1 MWFPYPIRLIVIYG
15 IMLSVVPITGF
26 LCFGNLKQAWQY
38 TRDWAIAIGWIIL
51 AAGIVALIVWPFMPP
66 PNP

>member
-1 MWFPYPIRLIVIYG
+1 MLIL
-15 IMLSVVPITGF
+15 LSVVPITG
-26 LCFGNLKQAWQY
+26 LLVFGNRKQAWQY